1 MEALAPAGRARSEK
15 VRIVVALRAARMR
28 RWILESV
35 VLGAAA
41 GLLAFGVET
50 GLILHAEGMAGV
62 HMDVQGPVAAVLR
75 AVRPQL
81 PALIG
86 RIALAYV
93 LAGAAFGVAAG
104 ALAWLVLPAGAP
116 RRVRALAVSAELMAS
131 GFLLYWWHAIQR
143 PALLDDLP
151 GGAAALEWVVNAGRP
166 WHVAAFGAAWLAAH
180 AGVAA
185 RVGGW
190 KRGLG
195 AVGAM
200 AAVAGAWSLPAMRP
214 AAPAERPPLVV
225 MVGIDAFRPDRLSA
239 FGGTGAV
246 APNLEAF
253 VREATLF
260 TRAYTPI
267 AQTEPAWRTLLTAR
281 WPHHTGVRHPLTAD
295 DQVEQLPT
303 FVRALREKGYF
314 TSFRTDCSR
323 WHYSLEASGF
333 EERIQPP
340 RGAVNFLLEK
350 LRYRGVGMVAAN
362 RLGAWWLPEMVDN
375 RALAGIHDPRAY
387 AERLSADWSEEAG
400 RGPALL
406 AYHATAAHF
415 PGDPVYPHYRQFVPE
430 RAPLTR
436 RLRMVYEPVS
446 TQTKASWSREG
457 SEELYDEL
465 LAQADE
471 QLGIILDGLKRS
483 GRYDGA
489 LVVVFSD
496 HGEDFYA
503 DRPNLAGATSV
514 HGARLS
520 EEENHVLLAVKL
532 PRGEQAPARVDGLVR
547 LIDVGPTL
555 LEHEGAP
562 PLPGADG
569 VSLMPLLRGEARPPL
584 VLYAETG
591 FSHASPEVFDP
602 DHLKG
607 FPRSFEAYQVRD
619 DGVVVMSGPAH
630 EASLREKDIGA
641 FDGEGW
647 LVRSPRR
654 DGSVMEH
661 CQGPHCPALSRWLDA
676 TGPRAGEPSAGA
688 TGAGGSAAGSGPGA
702 PTAPPPPR

>member
-1 MEALAPAGRARSEK
+1 
-15 VRIVVALRAARMR
+15 MR
-28 RWILESV
+28 RWISEAV

-41 GLLAFGVET
+41 GLFAFGVET

-62 HMDVQGPVAAVLR
+62 NIDVQGPVAAVLR

-86 RIALAYV
+86 RIALTYAV
-93 LAGAAFGVAAG
+93 AGAVFGVAAA
-104 ALAWLVLPAGAP
+104 ALASLVLPSGAP
-116 RRVRALAVSAELMAS
+116 RRARVLAVAAELAGF
-131 GFLLYWWHAIQR
+131 GFLLCWWHAIQR

-151 GGAAALEWVVNAGRP
+151 GGTAALEWVVNAGRP
-166 WHVAAFGAAWLAAH
+166 WHAAAFGAAWLAAH

-185 RVGGW
+185 RVHG
-190 KRGLG
+190 RGRALA

-200 AAVAGAWSLPAMRP
+200 GGVVGLWWLPAIPEASGSSR
-214 AAPAERPPLVV
+214 RSPLVV

-246 APNLEAF
+246 APHLEAF

-281 WPHHTGVRHPLTAD
+281 WPHHTGVRHPLTSD
-295 DQVEQLPT
+295 DQVDPLPT
-303 FVRALREKGYF
+303 FAGALREKGYF

-323 WHYSLEASGF
+323 WHYSLPASGF

-340 RGAVNFLLEK
+340 RGAINFLLEK
-350 LRYRGVGMVAAN
+350 LRYRGVGMVASN
-362 RLGAWWLPEMVDN
+362 RLGAWWLPELVDN

-387 AERLSADWSEEAG
+387 AERLAADWSEEAG

-430 RAPLTR
+430 GAPLSR
-436 RLRMVYEPVS
+436 RLRMVFEPVS
-446 TQTKASWSREG
+446 PETRASWSREG

-471 QLGIILDGLKRS
+471 QLGIILDGLRRS
-483 GRYDGA
+483 GRYEDA

-503 DRPNLAGATSV
+503 DRPNLEGATSV

-532 PRGEQAPARVDGLVR
+532 PRGEKAPARVDDLVR

-647 LVRSPRR
+647 LVRSPQR

-661 CQGPHCPALSRWLDA
+661 CQGPHCPALSRWLDE
-676 TGPRAGEPSAGA
+676 TGPEAR
-688 TGAGGSAAGSGPGA
+688 
-702 PTAPPPPR
+702 

>member
-1 MEALAPAGRARSEK
+1 MRRLISES
-15 VRIVVALRAARMR
+15 VALGA
-28 RWILESV
+28 V
-35 VLGAAA
+35 V

-50 GLILHAEGMAGV
+50 GLILQAEGMAGV
-62 HMDVQGPVAAVLR
+62 KMDVQGPVAAVLH

-81 PALIG
+81 PGLIG
-86 RIALAYV
+86 RIAVVYV
-93 LAGAAFGVAAG
+93 VAGAVFGAAAG

-116 RRVRALAVSAELMAS
+116 RRVRVAAVAGELLGFA
-131 GFLLYWWHAIQR
+131 FLLAWWHAVQR

-166 WHVAAFGAAWLAAH
+166 WHVAAFGSAWLLAH
-180 AGVAA
+180 AGAAA
-185 RVGGW
+185 RVHGW
-190 KRGLG
+190 RRALAG
-195 AVGAM
+195 AGAM
-200 AAVAGAWSLPAMRP
+200 AAVVGLWWLPGVP
-214 AAPAERPPLVV
+214 APARSERSPLVV

-239 FGGTGAV
+239 FGGAGTV
-246 APNLEAF
+246 APNVEAF

-260 TRAYTPI
+260 THAYTSI

-281 WPHHTGVRHPLTAD
+281 WPHRTGVRHPLTSD
-295 DQVEQLPT
+295 DQVEPLPT
-303 FVRALREKGYF
+303 FVKALDERGYF

-323 WHYSLEASGF
+323 WHYSLPASGF

-340 RGAVNFLLEK
+340 RGALNFLLEK
-350 LRYRGVGMVAAN
+350 LRYRGVGMVASN
-362 RLGAWWLPEMVDN
+362 RLGAWWLPEVVDN

-387 AERLSADWSEEAG
+387 AERLSADWAREAE

-430 RAPLTR
+430 GAPLGR

-446 TQTKASWSREG
+446 PETKASWSREG

-483 GRYDGA
+483 GRYEDA

-532 PRGEQAPARVDGLVR
+532 PRGERAPGRVDDLVR

-661 CQGPHCPALSRWLDA
+661 CQGPHCPALSRWLDE
-676 TGPRAGEPSAGA
+676 TGPKVR
-688 TGAGGSAAGSGPGA
+688 
-702 PTAPPPPR
+702 